1 MVIPVDLSGE
11 LPDEPTDSELLE
23 AAKAYLKQNLLD
35 KIPSSIDIFFIH
47 MWQTEEYAS
56 VAPLQRLRLCDTVSV
71 SHELLGISYKAKVV
85 AVTYDV
91 LLERYEKMTIGETRS
106 SLSEGMTCVR
116 AEHKHSQDNVS
127 AKKDA
132 FMRLHLPPT
141 WIWTRTT
148 LPRVLPG
155 LTLWL

>member
-1 MVIPVDLSGE
+1 MFTGIVPFWKGQDDWGEDEVITLDGEAIFGENRQDYPFDMVIPVDLSGE

-35 KIPSSIDIFFIH
+35 KIPSSIDISFIH

-56 VAPLQRLRLCDTVSV
+56 VATLQRLRLCDTVSV

-106 SLSEGMTCVR
+106 SLSEGMTCV
-116 AEHKHSQDNVS
+116 
-127 AKKDA
+127 
-132 FMRLHLPPT
+132 
-141 WIWTRTT
+141 
-148 LPRVLPG
+148 
-155 LTLWL
+155 